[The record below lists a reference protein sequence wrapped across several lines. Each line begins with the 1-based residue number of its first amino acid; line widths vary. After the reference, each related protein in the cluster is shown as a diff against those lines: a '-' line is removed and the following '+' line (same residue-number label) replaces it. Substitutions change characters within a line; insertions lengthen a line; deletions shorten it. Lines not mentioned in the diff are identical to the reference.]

1 MSKGITG
8 QKRRTRSLVSAT
20 WLGIKSFVRLKWVQL
35 FVRTGMKWQQD
46 GCLDMGASLAYYAL
60 FSFFPILLV
69 ILSILGSLLGPNT
82 NTYEEIVRVAEELLP
97 PSAFSVVSE
106 TLLQLHNNSIG
117 ASIVGFS
124 VLLFTASGFF
134 GALDRSFEKIWRAH
148 EPPIQGLSLGQVVQN
163 FLRRR
168 VLAFLL
174 VLGSAAIMML
184 SLMSKIAVAVTLRI
198 IANFSSRLNMVDLER
213 FDLLPFLQLVTS
225 FLLLTLV
232 LMTLF
237 KVLPPTRV
245 RWRDVWLGGL
255 LTAILL
261 VLLQQ
266 LISNSVVSLGS
277 RFRSY
282 GVVGGVM
289 VLMLWIYLTSQIFFL
304 GGEFTYVYARM
315 FGSRKWEK
323 SRSPNTLF
331 PS

>member
-1 MSKGITG
+1 MDVKSITQSKLI
-8 QKRRTRSLVSAT
+8 
-20 WLGIKSFVRLKWVQL
+20 QL
-35 FVRTGMKWQQD
+35 FVRTGLKWQQD

-60 FSFFPILLV
+60 FSLFPVLLL
-69 ILSILGSLLGPNT
+69 ILSIVGSLLGPNT
-82 NTYEEIVRVAEELLP
+82 NTYDETSRFAQELLP
-97 PSAFSVVSE
+97 PTAFVVVDE
-106 TLLQLHNNSIG
+106 TLLQLHNNSFG
-117 ASIVGFS
+117 ASVVGFAI
-124 VLLFTASGFF
+124 LLFTASGFF

-148 EPPIQGLSLGQVVQN
+148 EPPIEGLSIWQIVQN

-168 VLAFLL
+168 VFAFLL
-174 VLGSAAIMML
+174 VLGSVVIML
-184 SLMSKIAVAVTLRI
+184 VSLLSKIAIAVMLRI
-198 IANFSSRLNMVDLER
+198 IANFSSRLNMGDLER
-213 FDLLPFLQLVTS
+213 FNLLPFLQLITS

-232 LMTLF
+232 LITLF

-245 RWRDVWLGGL
+245 RWGDVWLGGL
-255 LTAILL
+255 LTAVLL
-261 VLLQQ
+261 VILQQ

-277 RFRSY
+277 RFKSY

-315 FGSRKWEK
+315 FGSRQREK